1 MQCFSV
7 ECTTYCLQGLEE
19 AVENQVPD
27 DLPVLKGRDIP
38 DEKVAE
44 HGQRCGQHDPTGERQ
59 RQTETETERERITT
73 KHGVRNMWANS
84 HDCRLWRR
92 GAIHCIM
99 LPLKTSLTSF
109 LDTGAEYILCRKWSS
124 WFIGFFRQIFIL
136 QIFIGIRRQGDV
148 PRRNDI
154 ESHGEPLTSWLS
166 RMSESVRVCVGVL
179 MLWL

>member
-1 MQCFSV
+1 MEEEVQFFIVVLCRNRADRLQSSMDNIYRSGQVKFKENTQLCKNRKERMQCFSV

-73 KHGVRNMWANS
+73 KHGVRNM
-84 HDCRLWRR
+84 
-92 GAIHCIM
+92 
-99 LPLKTSLTSF
+99 
-109 LDTGAEYILCRKWSS
+109 
-124 WFIGFFRQIFIL
+124 
-136 QIFIGIRRQGDV
+136 
-148 PRRNDI
+148 
-154 ESHGEPLTSWLS
+154 
-166 RMSESVRVCVGVL
+166 
-179 MLWL
+179 